1 MILRNKMPT
10 IKKIIY
16 DKIQTKKNEI
26 DSFFESKYKLTRP
39 LFYSS
44 VDIRYSGYKIVPVDT
59 NLFPAGFNLLSEKQA
74 EKATLEAKNYIEKF
88 HSGKIN
94 IVIVPENHTRNKYY
108 LMNVQ
113 RLSEIISNAGYN
125 VKIGSIMLSEVLA
138 EELPNGKKI
147 EIFPLLRNENKIVIG
162 DFVPDIII
170 NNNDLSSGKPELL
183 KNLSGQ
189 PIIPPVSLGWFK
201 RRKSQHFESYDDLAR
216 EFAKILGIDSW
227 LISTYFMRCGSI
239 NFKEKSG
246 LENVANDVE
255 EILAKTKKKY
265 AEFGI
270 EEQPYAFIKANSG
283 TYGMGIMVVKS
294 ANEVLEINKKIR
306 HSMNV
311 IKEGVE
317 NSEVIIQEG
326 VPTIDNFEGNPAE
339 PLVYLVNSNPV
350 GCNYRLNKNQDKF
363 GNLNSS
369 GMEFMTFDKD
379 ESNNNMNCPVQEL
392 IARLASLAAAFEC
405 YEQNW
410 DI

>member
-1 MILRNKMPT
+1 MPT

-16 DKIQTKKNEI
+16 DKIQIKKNEI

-59 NLFPAGFNLLSEKQA
+59 NLFPAGFNLLSEKQS
-74 EKATLEAKNYIEKF
+74 ERATIEAKNYIEKF
-88 HSGKIN
+88 HSGKN
-94 IVIVPENHTRNKYY
+94 KIVIVPENHTRNKYY

-125 VKIGSIMLSEVLA
+125 VKIGSIMLTEVLA

-147 EIFPLLRNENKIVIG
+147 EIYPLERNDNKVAIG

-183 KNLSGQ
+183 KNLFEQ

-216 EFAKILGIDSW
+216 EFAKILEIDSW
-227 LISTYFMRCGSI
+227 LISTYFTRCGSI
-239 NFKEKSG
+239 NFKDKSG
-246 LENVANDVE
+246 LENVANEVE
-255 EILAKTKKKY
+255 EILTKTKKKY
-265 AEFGI
+265 TEFGI

-294 ANEVLEINKKIR
+294 ASEVLEINKKIR

-379 ESNNNMNCPVQEL
+379 ESKNAMNCPVQEL
-392 IARLASLAAAFEC
+392 IARLASLSAAFEC

-410 DI
+410 EI

>member
-1 MILRNKMPT
+1 MPT

-16 DKIQTKKNEI
+16 DKIQIKKNEI
-26 DSFFESKYKLTRP
+26 DSFFDNKYKLTRP

-74 EKATLEAKNYIEKF
+74 ERATIEAKNYIEKF
-88 HSGKIN
+88 HSGKNN

-125 VKIGSIMLSEVLA
+125 VKIGSIMLTEVLA

-147 EIFPLLRNENKIVIG
+147 EIFPLERNDNKVLIG

-189 PIIPPVSLGWFK
+189 PIVPPVSLGWFK

-216 EFAKILGIDSW
+216 EFAKILEIDSW
-227 LISTYFMRCGSI
+227 LISTYFTRCGSI
-239 NFKEKSG
+239 NFKDKSG
-246 LENVANDVE
+246 LENVANEVE
-255 EILAKTKKKY
+255 EILTKTKKKY
-265 AEFGI
+265 TEFGI

-294 ANEVLEINKKIR
+294 ASEVLEINKKIR

-379 ESNNNMNCPVQEL
+379 ESKNAMNCPVQEL

-410 DI
+410 EI

>member
-1 MILRNKMPT
+1 MQT

-16 DKIQTKKNEI
+16 DKIQIKKSEI
-26 DSFFESKYKLTRP
+26 DNFFETKYKLTRP

-59 NLFPAGFNLLSEKQA
+59 NLFPAGFNLLSQKQA
-74 EKATLEAKNYIEKF
+74 ERAIEQVRNYIEKF
-88 HSGKIN
+88 HTGKKN

-113 RLSEIISNAGYN
+113 RLFEIISNAGYN
-125 VKIGSIMLSEVLA
+125 VKIGSIMLTEVLA
-138 EELPNGKKI
+138 EELPNGKNI
-147 EIFPLLRNENKIVIG
+147 EIFPLERNENKIFIK
-162 DFVPDIII
+162 DFIPDLII
-170 NNNDLSSGKPELL
+170 NNNDLSAGKPELL
-183 KNLSGQ
+183 RHLSEQ

-216 EFAKILGIDSW
+216 EFAKILEIDSW
-227 LISTYFMRCGSI
+227 LISTYFTRCGSI

-246 LENVANDVE
+246 LENVANEVDK
-255 EILAKTKKKY
+255 ILVKTKKKY
-265 AEFGI
+265 TEFGI
-270 EEQPYAFIKANSG
+270 DEQPYAFIKANSG

-294 ANEVLEINKKIR
+294 ASEILEINKKAR
-306 HSMNV
+306 HSMNI
-311 IKEGVE
+311 IKEGIE

-379 ESNNNMNCPVQEL
+379 ESVSSMNCPVQEL

-410 DI
+410 EI